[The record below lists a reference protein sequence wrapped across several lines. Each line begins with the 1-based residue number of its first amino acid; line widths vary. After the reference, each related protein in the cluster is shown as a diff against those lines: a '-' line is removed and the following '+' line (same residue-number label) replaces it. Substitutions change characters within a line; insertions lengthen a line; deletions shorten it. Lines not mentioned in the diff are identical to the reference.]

1 MELLKDIKAECLAFF
16 NGAILRSKSV
26 IHYKCP
32 ECNNT
37 LKTMRPPEGE
47 VYNDHTVCIH
57 CWFEFI
63 RITDGTEVRIQTSP
77 KHKHAKQ

>member
-1 MELLKDIKAECLAFF
+1 MELLSDIKAECEAFF
-16 NGAILRSKSV
+16 KGVLTRNKLV
-26 IHYKCP
+26 IHYQCP
-32 ECNNT
+32 ECDNT

-63 RITDGTEVRIQTSP
+63 RITDGNEVRIQSIP